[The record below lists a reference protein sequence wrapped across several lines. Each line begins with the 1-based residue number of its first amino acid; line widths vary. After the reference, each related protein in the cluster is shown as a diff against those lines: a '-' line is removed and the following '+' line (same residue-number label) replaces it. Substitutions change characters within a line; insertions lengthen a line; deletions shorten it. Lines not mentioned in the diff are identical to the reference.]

1 MSSPIFHWLPSCL
14 ELSTPSHPAPQEP
27 GRGPALRGCS
37 SSKRLELTS
46 MAQVCFV
53 RKCHHSTWTS
63 WSYSPSTIQP
73 PLTDI
78 LEAATFKHPLALQ
91 QVPEGRNQAGFLN
104 SIILREGTRLPCP
117 KEHPPNWRFPWI
129 ISVKACT
136 FLEARE
142 TTWNPVAL

>member
-1 MSSPIFHWLPSCL
+1 MSSPIFQQLLSCL
-14 ELSTPSHPAPQEP
+14 ELSTSSHPALWEP

-37 SSKRLELTS
+37 SSKRLELTC
-46 MAQVCFV
+46 MAQVCSV

-63 WSYSPSTIQP
+63 WSYSPPTIHP
-73 PLTDI
+73 PPTDV
-78 LEAATFKHPLALQ
+78 LETATFKHPLALQ

-104 SIILREGTRLPCP
+104 SVILKERSRLPCP
-117 KEHPPNWRFPWI
+117 KEHPPNWVFPWI

-142 TTWNPVAL
+142 TMWNPVAL